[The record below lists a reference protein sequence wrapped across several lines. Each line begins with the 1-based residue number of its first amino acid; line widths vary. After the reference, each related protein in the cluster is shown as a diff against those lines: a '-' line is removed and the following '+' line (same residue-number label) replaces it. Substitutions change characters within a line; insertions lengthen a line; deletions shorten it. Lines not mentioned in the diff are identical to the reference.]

1 MEEQKTGIFRQKS
14 LERISSP
21 EQLNDYL
28 KVTNP
33 GIWVIMA
40 VVILLIGGLFAW
52 SMTGRLETVADGEAI
67 VENGQAQIYVTDQTK
82 GDIKAGMTLRFNE
95 DEYKVINVETDSLGR
110 TVAYAPVSEA
120 DGEYDV
126 QIVTESIHPIQ
137 FLFS

>member
-1 MEEQKTGIFRQKS
+1 MEEQKTGVFRQKS

-52 SMTGRLETVADGEAI
+52 SITGRLETVADGEAI

>member
-1 MEEQKTGIFRQKS
+1 MEEQKTGVFRQKS

-52 SMTGRLETVADGEAI
+52 SMTGRLETVTDGEAI
-67 VENGQAQIYVTDQTK
+67 VENGQAQIYITDQTK

-120 DGEYDV
+120 DGEYYV